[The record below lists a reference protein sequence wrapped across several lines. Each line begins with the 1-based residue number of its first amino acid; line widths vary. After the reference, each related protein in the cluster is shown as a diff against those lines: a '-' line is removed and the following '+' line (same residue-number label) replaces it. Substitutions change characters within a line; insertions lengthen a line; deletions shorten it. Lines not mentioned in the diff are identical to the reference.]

1 MQSPPR
7 SWLDAMTTSPLG
19 GAAST
24 AIDHVGNRG
33 QRGEHPNDDDRPLV
47 TTPLAAVTEEE
58 VVVAEVAAAWAG
70 ARAAASRP

>member
-1 MQSPPR
+1 
-7 SWLDAMTTSPLG
+7 MTTSPLG

-47 TTPLAAVTEEE
+47 TTPSAAVTEEE
-58 VVVAEVAAAWAG
+58 EEEVVAEVAAAWAG